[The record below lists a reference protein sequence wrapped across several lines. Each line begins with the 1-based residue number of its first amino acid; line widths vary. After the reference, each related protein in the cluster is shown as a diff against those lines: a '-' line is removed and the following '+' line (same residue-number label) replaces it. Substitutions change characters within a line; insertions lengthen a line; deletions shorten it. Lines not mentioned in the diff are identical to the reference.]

1 MCGSKS
7 PDIPP
12 PPPPPQE
19 SKQPETANLKESAR
33 RNRSG
38 QMAGGTLLTS
48 PSGVS
53 AGSLTTGKATLLGQ

>member
-1 MCGSKS
+1 MCLSK

-19 SKQPETANLKESAR
+19 VKQPETATLREGAR

-38 QMAGGTLLTS
+38 MVGSGSLLTG
-48 PSGVS
+48 PSGVA
-53 AGSLTTGKATLLGQ
+53 AGSLTTAKSSLLGQ